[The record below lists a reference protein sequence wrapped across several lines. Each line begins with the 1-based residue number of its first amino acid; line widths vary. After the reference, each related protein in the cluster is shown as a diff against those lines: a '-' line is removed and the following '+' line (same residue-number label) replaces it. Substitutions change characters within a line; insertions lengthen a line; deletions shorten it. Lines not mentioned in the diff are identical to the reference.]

1 MGEKRKAAL
10 ILEEWI
16 DQLEGLKPASYKAV
30 FSALCRFRISGEEP
44 KGDFSAEQKA
54 ILGLLIRESK
64 LMDESTER
72 VRKWREKKNEEQQQ
86 HNSNVTPTLQQHNT
100 NVVEV
105 EEEGEKEEEGETL
118 SSESVCAAAPAAPP
132 PTIDAEEKK
141 KLIADGIPAAYV
153 DYFCDVCE
161 AKGYKYNRPTSA
173 CRAWWKKDKNRQEWQ
188 QPSGQSF
195 DTNEFFDAAL
205 RKSIGDNE
213 NT

>member
-10 ILEEWI
+10 ILEDWVLLMN
-16 DQLEGLKPASYKAV
+16 DLPPKDYKSV
-30 FSALCRFRISGEEP
+30 FSAICNYRIYGETP
-44 KGDFSAEQKA
+44 PTGMTAQQKA
-54 ILGLLIRESK
+54 ILGLMMREAK
-64 LMDESTER
+64 LMDDASERKRQYRESHWTTKGR
-72 VRKWREKKNEEQQQ
+72 SQDSPKTTQGQS
-86 HNSNVTPTLQQHNT
+86 HDGDAI
-100 NVVEV
+100 EV
-105 EEEGEKEEEGETL
+105 EGEKEEEGETL

-132 PTIDAEEKK
+132 PAIDAEEKK
-141 KLIADGIPAAYV
+141 KLVADGIPAAYV

-213 NT
+213 NS

>member
-10 ILEEWI
+10 ILEDWVLLMN
-16 DQLEGLKPASYKAV
+16 DLPPKDYKSV
-30 FSALCRFRISGEEP
+30 FSAICNYRISGETP
-44 KGDFSAEQKA
+44 PPGMTAQQKA
-54 ILGLLIRESK
+54 ILGLMMREAK
-64 LMDESTER
+64 LMDEASERKRQYRESHGTAQGQSQDST
-72 VRKWREKKNEEQQQ
+72 KTAQGQSQ
-86 HNSNVTPTLQQHNT
+86 DGDAI
-100 NVVEV
+100 EV
-105 EEEGEKEEEGETL
+105 EGEKEEEGETL

-132 PTIDAEEKK
+132 PAIDEEEKK
-141 KLIADGIPAAYV
+141 NLVADGIPAAYV
-153 DYFCDVCE
+153 DYFCDICE
-161 AKGYKYNRPTSA
+161 AKGYTYNRPTSA

>member
-10 ILEEWI
+10 ILEDWVLLMN
-16 DQLEGLKPASYKAV
+16 DLPPKDYKSV
-30 FSALCRFRISGEEP
+30 FSAICNYRISGETP
-44 KGDFSAEQKA
+44 PPGMTAQQKA
-54 ILGLLIRESK
+54 ILGLMMREAK
-64 LMDESTER
+64 LMDEASER
-72 VRKWREKKNEEQQQ
+72 KRQYRESHWTAQGQSQDSPKTAQGQSQ
-86 HNSNVTPTLQQHNT
+86 DGDAI
-100 NVVEV
+100 EV
-105 EEEGEKEEEGETL
+105 ECEKEEEGETL

-132 PTIDAEEKK
+132 PAIDADEKK
-141 KLIADGIPAAYV
+141 KLVADGIPAAYV

-213 NT
+213 NS

>member
-10 ILEEWI
+10 ILEDWVLLMN
-16 DQLEGLKPASYKAV
+16 DLPPKDYKSV
-30 FSALCRFRISGEEP
+30 FSAICNYRISGETP
-44 KGDFSAEQKA
+44 PPGMTAQQKA
-54 ILGLLIRESK
+54 ILGLMMREAK
-64 LMDESTER
+64 LMDEASERKRQYRENHATAQGQSQDST
-72 VRKWREKKNEEQQQ
+72 KTAQGQSQ
-86 HNSNVTPTLQQHNT
+86 DGDAI
-100 NVVEV
+100 EV
-105 EEEGEKEEEGETL
+105 EGEKEEEGDPL
-118 SSESVCAAAPAAPP
+118 SSESGCVAATAAPP
-132 PTIDAEEKK
+132 PAIDAEEKK
-141 KLIADGIPAAYV
+141 KLVADGIPAAYV

-213 NT
+213 NS